1 MSILLKEGIKVKDQ
15 KNLREYLVGERKKL
29 KDRGKIVYTNIFPQ
43 LESIKEVSW
52 WLCKDA
58 VKLLTKISSLTVV
71 FDRSYDNMDEL
82 EVSLYV
88 MFKDE
93 QAEIKLDS
101 RLVKFTSCEPL
112 MIDKVMNRYITE
124 MEGVADCAWYDPD
137 ADFWAIYIEFE
148 PEEPGY

>member
-1 MSILLKEGIKVKDQ
+1 MENQ
-15 KNLREYLVGERKKL
+15 NNLREYLVSERKKL
-29 KDRGKIVYTNIFPQ
+29 EDRGLIVYTDIFPQ
-43 LESIKEVSW
+43 VTTIRNVSW
-52 WLCKDA
+52 WICEDA
-58 VKLLTKISSLTVV
+58 VKILTKISNLTVM
-71 FDRSYDNMDEL
+71 FSRPYDNMDEL

-112 MIDKVMNRYITE
+112 MLDKVMNRYITE

-148 PEEPGY
+148 PEEPEY

>member
-1 MSILLKEGIKVKDQ
+1 MENQ
-15 KNLREYLVGERKKL
+15 NNLREYLVSERKKL
-29 KDRGKIVYTNIFPQ
+29 KDRGMIVYTDIFPQ
-43 LESIKEVSW
+43 ITTIRNVSW
-52 WLCKDA
+52 GLCKDA
-58 VKLLTKISSLTVV
+58 VKLLTKISNLTVM
-71 FDRSYDNMDEL
+71 FSRPYDNMEEL

-88 MFKDE
+88 MFKDA

-112 MIDKVMNRYITE
+112 MLDKVMNRYITE

-148 PEEPGY
+148 PEEPEY

>member
-1 MSILLKEGIKVKDQ
+1 MEDQNNLKTYFLK
-15 KNLREYLVGERKKL
+15 ERKKL
-29 KDRGKIVYTNIFPQ
+29 KDRGLIVYTDIFPQ
-43 LESIKEVSW
+43 VTTIRNVSW
-52 WLCKDA
+52 WICKDA
-58 VKLLTKISSLTVV
+58 VKLLTKISNLTVM
-71 FDRSYDNMDEL
+71 FSRPYDNMDEL

-112 MIDKVMNRYITE
+112 MLDKVMNRYITE

-148 PEEPGY
+148 PEEPEY